1 MEGRAQIRKRYRQLR
16 DALTAEQVREWSR
29 RINDH
34 LTDHLL
40 FLQAKTVLFYYPLGN
55 EVNLLPAAEQALR
68 LGKRVGFPRT
78 EKETIRFYRVRDLRE
93 FEPGRF
99 GVMEPVGRELL
110 QEDER
115 LLLTPGV
122 VFDRRRNRMG
132 YGKGYYDRYVGG
144 QLGDAGKWTT
154 DLRKR
159 LGAKQIGVCYEL
171 QIARSVPAEKWDAPM
186 DYLLTEKGI
195 F

>member
-1 MEGRAQIRKRYRQLR
+1 MEGRAPIRKRYRQLR
-16 DALTAEQVREWSR
+16 DALTTDQVQEWSR

-55 EVNLLPAAEQALR
+55 EVNLLPAADQALR

-78 EKETIRFYRVRDLRE
+78 EKTGIRFYRVHDLCE
-93 FEPGRF
+93 FEPGMF

-110 QEDER
+110 QEEG

-122 VFDRRRNRMG
+122 VFDRSRNRMG
-132 YGKGYYDRYVGG
+132 YGRGYYDRYIGERSGVI
-144 QLGDAGKWTT
+144 K
-154 DLRKR
+154 
-159 LGAKQIGVCYEL
+159 IGVCYEM
-171 QIARSVPAEKWDAPM
+171 QIARSIPTEKWDVPM
-186 DYLLTEKGI
+186 DFLLTEKGI
-195 F
+195 G